1 MTGGAARG
9 TGGIGEG
16 IGAGAPAGGGSG
28 RERGYNARALRP
40 APFRTLRARVATA
53 TFCAFAAALAAAPT
67 ALAGIIA
74 PRNRGGSPNAEKI
87 QALYIIAFVLGILIF
102 LLVEGVLIY
111 SLVKFRWR
119 RGGEPPAQI
128 RGNTRLEVGWTLGA
142 ASILVVLTVVT
153 FIFLGPIKNPAG
165 SKAGGYV
172 AELKQSGGGG
182 AGSGNDGKLQFAA
195 LNQSEPP
202 GPPNTHLNIH
212 VNGQQF
218 LWRYDYPTKA
228 QVFSY
233 VDMYVPINTTVTLD
247 ITASDVD
254 HSWWIPDLG
263 GKADA
268 IPGYTNHTWFRIS
281 EPGVYEGQC
290 AELCGEGHADM
301 LGRVHALTPDA
312 YRVWVAKQA
321 ADIKESQALLAL
333 ARKTRGQAAP

>member
-1 MTGGAARG
+1 VA
-9 TGGIGEG
+9 
-16 IGAGAPAGGGSG
+16 
-28 RERGYNARALRP
+28 
-40 APFRTLRARVATA
+40 ATA
-53 TFCAFAAALAAAPT
+53 IAALCAALAAAPS
-67 ALAGIIA
+67 ALAGVIA
-74 PRNRGGSPNAEKI
+74 PESGGGSPNAEHIKT
-87 QALYIIAFVLGILIF
+87 LYLIAFALGVLIF

-128 RGNTRLEVGWTLGA
+128 RGNTKLEVGWTIGA

-165 SKAGGYV
+165 SKPGGLV
-172 AELKQSGGGG
+172 AELRDSGGGG
-182 AGSGNDGKLQFAA
+182 AGQSGKLRFAA
-195 LNQSEPP
+195 LDQTSPP
-202 GPPNTHLNIH
+202 GPANTHLNIK

-218 LWRYDYPTKA
+218 LWRYDYPGSQ

-233 VDMYVPINTTVTLD
+233 TDMYVPINTTVTLD

-254 HSWWIPDLG
+254 HSWWIPKLG

-268 IPGYTNHTWFRIS
+268 IPGGYVNHTWFRIS
-281 EPGVYEGQC
+281 EPGKYQGNC

-301 LGRVHALTPDA
+301 IGRVIALPPDQYKA
-312 YRVWVAKQA
+312 WLARQA

-333 ARKTRGQAAP
+333 ERKTRGQGGP

>member
-1 MTGGAARG
+1 VAA
-9 TGGIGEG
+9 
-16 IGAGAPAGGGSG
+16 AAS
-28 RERGYNARALRP
+28 
-40 APFRTLRARVATA
+40 
-53 TFCAFAAALAAAPT
+53 CAVAAALIGAPT
-67 ALAGIIA
+67 ALAGVIA
-74 PRNRGGSPNAEKI
+74 PQSEGGSPNAEHI
-87 QALYIIAFVLGILIF
+87 RTLYLIAFALGVLIF

-128 RGNTRLEVGWTLGA
+128 RGNTRLEVGWTIGA
-142 ASILVVLTVVT
+142 ASILVVLTIVT
-153 FIFLGPIKNPAG
+153 FAFLGPIKNPAA
-165 SKAGGYV
+165 SKPNGFV
-172 AELKQSGGGG
+172 AELRQSGGDPKAPPGR
-182 AGSGNDGKLQFAA
+182 LQFAS

-202 GPPNTHLNIH
+202 GPANTHLNID

-218 LWRYDYPTKA
+218 LWRYDYPGKE

-281 EPGVYEGQC
+281 DPGVYKGQC

-301 LGRVHALTPDA
+301 LGRVHALTPDQYQA
-312 YRVWVAKQA
+312 WLTKQA

-333 ARKTRGQAAP
+333 ERKTRGQTGP

>member
-1 MTGGAARG
+1 VTGGC
-9 TGGIGEG
+9 
-16 IGAGAPAGGGSG
+16 SG
-28 RERGYNARALRP
+28 PERGYNAPALRP
-40 APFRTLRARVATA
+40 ATFRTRRTRMG
-53 TFCAFAAALAAAPT
+53 AALFGVLSAALVAAPS
-67 ALAGIIA
+67 ALAGVLA
-74 PRNRGGSPNAEKI
+74 PESGGGSPNAEHIKT
-87 QALYIIAFVLGILIF
+87 LYLIAFALGILIF
-102 LLVEGVLIY
+102 LLVEGILIY
-111 SLVKFRWR
+111 SLMKFRWR

-128 RGNTRLEVGWTLGA
+128 RGNTRLEVGWTIGA

-153 FIFLGPIKNPAG
+153 FIFLGPIKNPAE
-165 SKAGGYV
+165 SKPGGYV
-172 AELKQSGGGG
+172 AELQQSGGGD
-182 AGSGNDGKLQFAA
+182 AKNAPGKLQFAA

-202 GPPNTHLNIH
+202 GPADTHLNID

-218 LWRYDYPTKA
+218 LWRYDYPGDD

-254 HSWWIPDLG
+254 HSWWIPKLG

-281 EPGVYEGQC
+281 DPGVYEGQC

-301 LGRVHALTPDA
+301 IGRVHALPVEEYKA
-312 YRVWVAKQA
+312 WLARQA

-333 ARKTRGQAAP
+333 ERKTRGQGGP

>member
-1 MTGGAARG
+1 MISRRPGW
-9 TGGIGEG
+9 
-16 IGAGAPAGGGSG
+16 GGSG
-28 RERGYNARALRP
+28 PMRGYNARALRP
-40 APFRTLRARVATA
+40 APFRTRRARVA
-53 TFCAFAAALAAAPT
+53 AAAIAGLCAALVAAPS
-67 ALAGIIA
+67 ALAGVIA
-74 PRNRGGSPNAEKI
+74 PESGGGSPNAEHIKT
-87 QALYIIAFVLGILIF
+87 LYLIAFALGILIF

-128 RGNTRLEVGWTLGA
+128 RGNTKLEVGWTIGA

-165 SKAGGYV
+165 SKPGGLV
-172 AELKQSGGGG
+172 AELRDSGGGG
-182 AGSGNDGKLQFAA
+182 QSGKLQFAA
-195 LNQSEPP
+195 LNQTSPP
-202 GPPNTHLNIH
+202 GPANTHLNIK

-218 LWRYDYPTKA
+218 LWRYDYPGSQ
-228 QVFSY
+228 QVFSFT
-233 VDMYVPINTTVTLD
+233 DMYVPINTTVTLD

-254 HSWWIPDLG
+254 HSWWIPKLG

-281 EPGVYEGQC
+281 EPGKYQGNC

-301 LGRVHALTPDA
+301 IGRVIAVTPDQYKA
-312 YRVWVAKQA
+312 WLARQA

-333 ARKTRGQAAP
+333 ERKTRGQGGP

>member
-1 MTGGAARG
+1 MT
-9 TGGIGEG
+9 
-16 IGAGAPAGGGSG
+16 GGGSG
-28 RERGYNARALRP
+28 PERGYNAPALRP
-40 APFRTLRARVATA
+40 APFRTRRARVA
-53 TFCAFAAALAAAPT
+53 AAAFGAVSAALVAAPS

-74 PRNRGGSPNAEKI
+74 PESGGGSPNAEHIKT
-87 QALYIIAFVLGILIF
+87 LYLIAFALGILIF

-128 RGNTRLEVGWTLGA
+128 RGNTRLEVGWTIGA
-142 ASILVVLTVVT
+142 ASILVVLTIVT

-172 AELKQSGGGG
+172 AEKADSE
-182 AGSGNDGKLQFAA
+182 GKLRFAS
-195 LNQSEPP
+195 LNQSTPP
-202 GPPNTHLNIH
+202 GPANQHLNID

-218 LWRYDYPTKA
+218 LWRYDYPGG

-233 VDMYVPINTTVTLD
+233 VDMVVPINTTVTLD

-254 HSWWIPDLG
+254 HSWWIPKLG

-281 EPGVYEGQC
+281 EPGVYKGNC

-301 LGRVHALTPDA
+301 IARVHALEPDA
-312 YRVWVAKQA
+312 YKAWLANQA

-333 ARKTRGQAAP
+333 ERKTRGQGGP